1 MDERKIIDL
10 LIFRGRMLQALIDN
24 NMLNTET
31 HFVDNIWC
39 AMFNGNYE
47 VAEIIVIVPEIKQSQ
62 PMMDL
67 IKERVKQVNK
77 LK

>member
-47 VAEIIVIVPEIKQSQ
+47 VAEISVLYQK
-62 PMMDL
+62 L
-67 IKERVKQVNK
+67 NRVNQ
-77 LK
+77 